1 MTEPLL
7 RIDGLDAGYGRSQV
21 LRGVDLQV
29 WAGEMVAIIGA
40 NGAGKSTLLRAV
52 VGLIGAMAGTVRF
65 DGRDVVG
72 WSPERMLRAGV
83 SLVPEGR
90 MLFGPMTVRENL
102 ELGAYSAGRRRKG
115 AVESGLARVH
125 SLFPVLEERAHQRA
139 STLSGGEQQMLA
151 VARGLMSGPRVLLLD
166 EPSLGLAPKVI
177 AEIFAV
183 LDALKAEGLTVI
195 LVEQDARLALR
206 HADRGYVM
214 STGRV
219 VMQGPARELAAN
231 EGISRIYLGSTGI
244 DVHPESTGSGP
255 SVSE

>member
-1 MTEPLL
+1 MAEPLL
-7 RIDGLDAGYGRSQV
+7 KIDGLDAGYGRSQV

-29 WAGEMVAIIGA
+29 LPGEMVAIIGA

-52 VGLIGAMAGTVRF
+52 VGLIPTTAGSVRF
-65 DGRDVVG
+65 DGEDVSG

-90 MLFGPMTVRENL
+90 MLFGSMTVRENL
-102 ELGAYSAGRRRKG
+102 ELGAYSAGRRRRDT
-115 AVESGLARVH
+115 VESGLARVH
-125 SLFPVLEERAHQRA
+125 SLFPVLEERAQQRA

-177 AEIFAV
+177 GEIFAV
-183 LDALKAEGLTVI
+183 LDALKVDGLTVI

-219 VMQGPARELAAN
+219 VMQGSAGELAAN

-244 DVHPESTGSGP
+244 DVHPESTGNDP
-255 SVSE
+255 SASE

>member
-7 RIDGLDAGYGRSQV
+7 KLSGLDAGYGRSQV
-21 LRGVDLQV
+21 LRGVDIHLLQ
-29 WAGEMVAIIGA
+29 GEMVAIIGA

-52 VGLIGAMAGTVRF
+52 VGLIPVMGGSVVLEGADVT
-65 DGRDVVG
+65 GRP
-72 WSPERMLRAGV
+72 PEWMLRAGV

-102 ELGAYSAGRRRKG
+102 ELGAYSKGGRRRE
-115 AVESGLARVH
+115 AIESGLARVH
-125 SLFPVLEERAHQRA
+125 RLFPVLEERAGQRA

-151 VARGLMSGPRVLLLD
+151 VGRGLMSEPRVLLLD

-177 AEIFAV
+177 AQIFAV
-183 LDALKAEGLTVI
+183 LDKLKVEGLTVI

-219 VMQGPARELAAN
+219 VIHGAADELAAN
-231 EGISRIYLGSTGI
+231 NNISRIYLGSSGI
-244 DVHPESTGSGP
+244 DVHPESSGDSP
-255 SVSE
+255 SASE

>member
-7 RIDGLDAGYGRSQV
+7 EIDGLDAGYGRSQV
-21 LRGVDLQV
+21 LRGIDLKV
-29 WAGEMVAIIGA
+29 WPGEMVAIIGS
-40 NGAGKSTLLRAV
+40 NGAGKSTLLRAA
-52 VGLIGAMAGTVRF
+52 VGLIPIMAGSIRLSGSDVS
-65 DGRDVVG
+65 GR
-72 WSPERMLRAGV
+72 SPEWMLRAGV

-102 ELGAYSAGRRRKG
+102 ELGAYSATGRRRG
-115 AVESGLARVH
+115 AVQSGMARVH
-125 SLFPVLEERAHQRA
+125 ALFPVLEERAHQRA

-151 VARGLMSGPRVLLLD
+151 VARGLMAGPRVLLLD

-183 LDALKAEGLTVI
+183 LDALKSEGLTVI

-214 STGRV
+214 NTGRV
-219 VMQGPARELAAN
+219 VMQGSAGELAAN
-231 EGISRIYLGSTGI
+231 DSISRIYLGSTGI
-244 DVHPESTGSGP
+244 DDDPGSAGSSPST
-255 SVSE
+255 SE